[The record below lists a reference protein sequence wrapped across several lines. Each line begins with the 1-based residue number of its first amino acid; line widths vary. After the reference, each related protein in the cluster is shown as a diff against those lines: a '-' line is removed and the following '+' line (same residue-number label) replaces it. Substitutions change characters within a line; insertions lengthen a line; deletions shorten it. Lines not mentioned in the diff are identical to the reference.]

1 MPSKK
6 IKKRFIK
13 RNKTRSKN
21 KNKITIRRNKKIT
34 RGGENGDFEYM
45 ANLDSQEIDILRKY
59 TERHDLYSI
68 LLRSDKNYKT
78 LYDEMNNQEIYDID
92 DKINKLNELVKNINT
107 IDNIMSNK
115 SPVTNED
122 IIVYRGTKNHVN
134 DEPYLGINKAYIS
147 TSRSLNAIE
156 KNTWRFLEHDCCLY
170 KITIKKGVP
179 YINLSKISYF
189 GEQHRENQEE
199 ILLPRGLKTSLESVS
214 ETDIQGDIY
223 KTYNVIIEL
232 NNQDKYS
239 VEPIQN
245 LPPMIE
251 LYKIFEM
258 VRILFDIASYMNS
271 ITKNP
276 DLTTEN
282 REKIVSILGEDDFDF
297 YTVNMETID
306 DLLIQKYSFSIT
318 LVDYNN
324 YLKDIMKSMIANK
337 VFTVENN
344 DKLVGFIN
352 KLQQYVVSP

>member
-6 IKKRFIK
+6 IKKHFIK
-13 RNKTRSKN
+13 KNKTRAKN
-21 KNKITIRRNKKIT
+21 KNKNSTKYNKKIR
-34 RGGENGDFEYM
+34 RGGNDGEFEYI
-45 ANLDSQEIDILRKY
+45 ANLDSEEIDILRKY
-59 TERHDLYSI
+59 TERHDSYSL
-68 LLRSDKNYKT
+68 LLRSDKNYKS
-78 LYDEMNNQEIYDID
+78 LYDDMDNQEIYDID

-122 IIVYRGTKNHVN
+122 IIVYRGTTNHAN

-147 TSRSLNAIE
+147 TSKSLNAIE
-156 KNTWRFLEHDCCLY
+156 KNTWRFLRHDCCLY
-170 KITIKKGVP
+170 KITVKKGVP

-214 ETDIQGDIY
+214 ETDIQGNNY

-232 NNQDKYS
+232 NNQEKYS
-239 VEPIQN
+239 IEPVQN
-245 LPPMIE
+245 APSIIE
-251 LYKIFEM
+251 ANKIFEM
-258 VRILFDIASYMNS
+258 VQILFEIASYINS
-271 ITKNP
+271 MTQNP
-276 DLTTEN
+276 DLTIEN
-282 REKIVSILGEDDFDF
+282 REKIEFILGEDDFDF

-306 DLLIQKYSFSIT
+306 DLLIQKYSFSII

-324 YLKDIMKSMIANK
+324 YLKEMMKSMISNK
-337 VFTVENN
+337 VFTMENKN
-344 DKLVGFIN
+344 KLTEFIN

>member
-6 IKKRFIK
+6 IKN
-13 RNKTRSKN
+13 NKSISKN
-21 KNKITIRRNKKIT
+21 TIRSSRRTKSRRNKKKKF
-34 RGGENGDFEYM
+34 GGNDGAFEYIQ
-45 ANLDSQEIDILRKY
+45 NLDSQEIDILRKY
-59 TERHDLYSI
+59 TERHDLYSV
-68 LLRSDKNYKT
+68 LLRSDKNYKS
-78 LYDEMNNQEIYDID
+78 LYDEMDNQEIYDID

-122 IIVYRGTKNHVN
+122 IIVYRGTKNHAN

-147 TSRSLNAIE
+147 TSKSLNAIE
-156 KNTWRFLEHDCCLY
+156 KNTWRFLRHDCCLY

-239 VEPIQN
+239 VEPVQN
-245 LPPMIE
+245 LTPMIE
-251 LYKIFEM
+251 MYKIFEM

-282 REKIVSILGEDDFDF
+282 REKIVSILGEHDFDF

-324 YLKDIMKSMIANK
+324 YLKDIIKSMIANK

-344 DKLVGFIN
+344 DKMVGFIN

>member
-1 MPSKK
+1 M
-6 IKKRFIK
+6 
-13 RNKTRSKN
+13 
-21 KNKITIRRNKKIT
+21 
-34 RGGENGDFEYM
+34 D
-45 ANLDSQEIDILRKY
+45 
-59 TERHDLYSI
+59 
-68 LLRSDKNYKT
+68 
-78 LYDEMNNQEIYDID
+78 NQEIYDID

-122 IIVYRGTKNHVN
+122 IIVYRGTKNHAN

-147 TSRSLNAIE
+147 TSKSLNAIE
-156 KNTWRFLEHDCCLY
+156 KNTWRFLRHDCCLY

-232 NNQDKYS
+232 NNKDKYS
-239 VEPIQN
+239 VEPVQN
-245 LPPMIE
+245 LTPMIE
-251 LYKIFEM
+251 MYKIFEM

-282 REKIVSILGEDDFDF
+282 REKIVSILGEHDFDF

-324 YLKDIMKSMIANK
+324 YLKDIIKSMIANK

-344 DKLVGFIN
+344 DKMVGFIN

>member
-1 MPSKK
+1 MSL
-6 IKKRFIK
+6 
-13 RNKTRSKN
+13 
-21 KNKITIRRNKKIT
+21 ITIMIPT
-34 RGGENGDFEYM
+34 
-45 ANLDSQEIDILRKY
+45 LDSRVE
-59 TERHDLYSI
+59 
-68 LLRSDKNYKT
+68 LLNR
-78 LYDEMNNQEIYDID
+78 L
-92 DKINKLNELVKNINT
+92 
-107 IDNIMSNK
+107 
-115 SPVTNED
+115 
-122 IIVYRGTKNHVN
+122 
-134 DEPYLGINKAYIS
+134 
-147 TSRSLNAIE
+147 
-156 KNTWRFLEHDCCLY
+156 
-170 KITIKKGVP
+170 
-179 YINLSKISYF
+179 
-189 GEQHRENQEE
+189 
-199 ILLPRGLKTSLESVS
+199 
-214 ETDIQGDIY
+214 
-223 KTYNVIIEL
+223 IIEL